1 MTPCSAQSM
10 CPISCLGLSGHQQ
23 EEYRKCPSVAKIQNS
38 HHVGNVLRDVCR
50 ADTSRATDIFS
61 VWLLLHSKEKCDS
74 GGMKGLIS
82 VLENKENSD

>member
-23 EEYRKCPSVAKIQNS
+23 EEYRKCPSVAKIQNL

-61 VWLLLHSKEKCDS
+61 VWLLLRSKEKCDS

>member
-23 EEYRKCPSVAKIQNS
+23 EEYRKCPSVAKIQNL

-61 VWLLLHSKEKCDS
+61 VWLLLDSKEKCNS

>member
-23 EEYRKCPSVAKIQNS
+23 EEHRKCPSVAKIQNL
-38 HHVGNVLRDVCR
+38 HHVGNVLRVICR
-50 ADTSRATDIFS
+50 VDMSHATDIFS
-61 VWLLLHSKEKCDS
+61 VQLLLHSKEKCDS